1 MNPTW
6 KQKCVRVYCLK
17 NKTKLESYRIRH
29 RWVCSVL
36 DQCRFKRAE
45 RMKREKTDVLLN
57 GEHTDDSFDER
68 DNSSSEDEEIRREK
82 DTLLYTPRARMKKY
96 MTKIR

>member
-57 GEHTDDSFDER
+57 GEHTDDSFDESVFIKN
-68 DNSSSEDEEIRREK
+68 DQSMI
-82 DTLLYTPRARMKKY
+82 KY
-96 MTKIR
+96 IIKV